1 MHDIFTPLLGI
12 TAWKKRYT
20 TLLGIGTLLH
30 GVGTPLGGVGTPQV
44 GVKSYPMTPAT
55 WKRNAAEGVGPLA
68 TRNWDAAARN
78 WETLWLRVGTLQR
91 VLGPLPPGVGT
102 PLQGVREECSLR
114 KYVLTEIER
123 GRLRAW
129 LNGERRRG
137 RRRRFS

>member
-55 WKRNAAEGVGPLA
+55 WKRNAAEGVGPL
-68 TRNWDAAARN
+68 
-78 WETLWLRVGTLQR
+78 LQ
-91 VLGPLPPGVGT
+91 GIGT
-102 PLQGVREECSLR
+102 PLLGIGKHCGLESERCS
-114 KYVLTEIER
+114 
-123 GRLRAW
+123 GC
-129 LNGERRRG
+129 
-137 RRRRFS
+137 